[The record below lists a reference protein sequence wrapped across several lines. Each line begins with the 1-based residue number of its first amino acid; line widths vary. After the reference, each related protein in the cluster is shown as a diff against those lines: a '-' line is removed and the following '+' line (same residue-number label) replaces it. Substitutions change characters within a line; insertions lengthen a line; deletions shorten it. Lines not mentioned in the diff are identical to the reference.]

1 MRTLNSPFNWNTAAT
16 LPSKMARA
24 CAPGFPLNINSFIV
38 QLHIT
43 ESFNGILSI
52 AAGYDIRSGYRHR
65 KFSTVGNKAT
75 GQFTICLA
83 HRKSVQWLRLR
94 FGSRSGFRGP
104 FAICVRLL
112 AGCQLRGGL
121 LPQHVCGR
129 VLFLLRSTGRYG
141 HSVDWPP
148 SLLVHFALQ
157 TFLFLLQISHQCT
170 LLFLLSFQFRLFV
183 LTFFQQS
190 LFGGFHLLAFCF
202 FLPYL
207 LLLL

>member
-1 MRTLNSPFNWNTAAT
+1 MCSRLS
-16 LPSKMARA
+16 
-24 CAPGFPLNINSFIV
+24 LNINSFIV

-43 ESFNGILSI
+43 ESFNGILPI

-65 KFSTVGNKAT
+65 KFSTIGNKAT

-94 FGSRSGFRGP
+94 FGSRSGFGGA
-104 FAICVRLL
+104 FVFCVRLL
-112 AGCQLRGGL
+112 AGCRFAAG
-121 LPQHVCGR
+121 
-129 VLFLLRSTGRYG
+129 FFRSTFAGAFYFFCDQP
-141 HSVDWPP
+141 VDTGIQLIGLP